1 MKPVLAAAAAAI
13 ALTALA
19 PASQAATEFTFSNWI
34 PWTHKL
40 STRLLV
46 PLMNDIEKATEGR
59 VKFRHLPKPV
69 AHPRAHM
76 DAVRTGQAGAGF
88 GVHGY
93 SPKRLRAYAFSEFPL
108 TGESAVA
115 TSVAFQRTHE
125 KFFRD
130 KGFYKGVHLLGL
142 NTHGPGV
149 IHHSRKLIG
158 SIADMKGQ
166 KIRTGGPAPF
176 AIVKAWGGTSIRQPA
191 PKSYELL
198 STGVVDG
205 VTFPYEALTGFKI
218 VNLVK
223 YHTELPGGLY
233 NSGFY
238 TFISQKMYDGLSAAD
253 KAAIGKLSGEPFAWR
268 AGKVWD
274 RNDADGLAA
283 AKKGGHTF
291 GKATA
296 EMLAS
301 VRKIKA
307 DLEARYNA
315 DMKKQ
320 GIDGPAVLKYFYG
333 ELAKVQAMNK

>member
-1 MKPVLAAAAAAI
+1 MKPVFAAAGVAV
-13 ALTALA
+13 ALTAFA

-40 STRLLV
+40 STRLYI
-46 PLMNDIEKATEGR
+46 PLMSIIEKRTEGR
-59 VKFRHLPKPV
+59 VKFRRLPKAV
-69 AHPRAHM
+69 ASPRAHL

-88 GVHGY
+88 SVHGY

-108 TGESAVA
+108 TGEDAVA
-115 TSVAFQRTHE
+115 TSVAFQRTHDR
-125 KFFRD
+125 FFKG
-130 KGFYKGVHLLGL
+130 KGFYKGVHLIGL

-149 IHHSRKLIG
+149 IHHSKKLIG
-158 SIADMKGQ
+158 SIGDMKGQ
-166 KIRTGGPAPF
+166 KIRTGGPAPL
-176 AIVKAWGGTSIRQPA
+176 AIVTAWGGTSIRQPA

-223 YHTELPGGLY
+223 FHTELPGGLY

-238 TFISQKMYDGLSAAD
+238 SIISKKKYDGLSAAD
-253 KAAIGKLSGEPFAWR
+253 KQVVDSVSGENFAFL
-268 AGKVWD
+268 AGRVWNQ
-274 RNDADGLAA
+274 NDADGLEA
-283 AKKGGHTF
+283 AKKGGHKF

-301 VRKIKA
+301 VKKIKA
-307 DLEARYNA
+307 NLEARYIA
-315 DMKKQ
+315 DMKKL
-320 GIDGPAVLKYFYG
+320 GINGAAVLKYYYG
-333 ELAKVQAMNK
+333 EVAKLQK